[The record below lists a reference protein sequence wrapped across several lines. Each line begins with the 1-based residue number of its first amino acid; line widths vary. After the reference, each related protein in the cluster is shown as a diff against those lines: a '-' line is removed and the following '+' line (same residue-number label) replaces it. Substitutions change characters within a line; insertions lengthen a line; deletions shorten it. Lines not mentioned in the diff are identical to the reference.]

1 MENILV
7 VLEKTDNN
15 YAAYIPELEGCVATG
30 SNIQEVKNSLEEA
43 VSFHL
48 DGLRESGTE
57 IPDVFQKDFNF
68 NYRMDMESFFEWFQ
82 GVLTKAGISKLTG
95 MNQSLVSQYANG
107 FKKPGK
113 KQIERIQ
120 NAIHA
125 FGQELQ
131 QVQFL

>member
-1 MENILV
+1 MEKVLVIL
-7 VLEKTDNN
+7 ERTDNN
-15 YAAYIPELEGCVATG
+15 YAAYLPELEGCVTTG
-30 SNIQEVKNSLEEA
+30 SNLQEIKESLKEV

-48 DGLRESGTE
+48 DGMRESGLE
-57 IPDVFQKDFNF
+57 IPVAFQNDFVFS
-68 NYRMDMESFFEWFQ
+68 YRMDMESFFEWFQ
-82 GVLTKAGISKLTG
+82 GVLTKACISKLTG

-113 KQIERIQ
+113 KQIGRIQ

-125 FGQELQ
+125 FGRELQ